1 MRRLHRAV
9 VALGL
14 AEIVSLAG
22 TRFSMVAIP
31 WLVLTTTGDP
41 ILTGVAGLAEM
52 LPYVVVKALAGPLI
66 DRFGARR
73 IALAG
78 DTGALAAV
86 ALIPALHA
94 LGLLAFAIL
103 LPIVMLLGALRGPA
117 DAAKQAMVPA
127 IAAAAGLPLERVTG
141 VMGTVERLASAIGLA
156 LAGGVVAA
164 IGPAP
169 AIAATAAAFGISA
182 LIVWRGLAGIGL
194 ASTTVS
200 PGYVA
205 ELREGWRWFRH
216 DAVLVGL
223 AMMIAATNLLDQ
235 AYATVLLPV
244 WASRGGDAALLGL
257 LLALFS
263 AAAVLGSAL
272 ATLLAERLPRLAVYT
287 LAFLVTGAPRFAVF
301 ALDTPL
307 ATTLAVLAA
316 AGFASGFINP
326 IISAVMFERIPP
338 ALVGRVTALVNA
350 MCWTLIPFGGLFG
363 GALVALGGLP
373 LAFAIAGGLYLA
385 ATLLPLALPRFR
397 ALAIR
402 PAPLAPNAGSPL

>member
-1 MRRLHRAV
+1 MRRPQRAL

-14 AEIVSLAG
+14 AEIVSLTG

-31 WLVLTTTGDP
+31 WLVLTATGDP

-52 LPYVVVKALAGPLI
+52 LPYVLVKALAGPLI

-73 IALAG
+73 IALGG
-78 DTGALAAV
+78 DAAAMLVVALVPILHVLGALAV
-86 ALIPALHA
+86 PT
-94 LGLLAFAIL
+94 L
-103 LPIVMLLGALRGPA
+103 LPIVVLLGALRGPA

-127 IAAAAGLPLERVTG
+127 VAASAGLPLERVTG

-156 LAGGVVAA
+156 LGGGVVAA

-169 AIAATAAAFGISA
+169 ALAVTAVTFGISA
-182 LIVWRGLAGIGL
+182 LIVRQGLAGLGHAGAA
-194 ASTTVS
+194 ASN
-200 PGYVA
+200 GYVA
-205 ELREGWRWFRH
+205 DLREGWTWFRR

-223 AMMIAATNLLDQ
+223 ALMIAITNLLDQ
-235 AYATVLLPV
+235 AYASVLLPV
-244 WASRGGDAALLGL
+244 WASRAGDAALLGL

-263 AAAVLGSAL
+263 AAAVLGASL
-272 ATLLAERLPRLAVYT
+272 ATLFAERLPRLAVYT

-301 ALDTPL
+301 AVDTPL
-307 ATTLAVLAA
+307 AATLAVLAA
-316 AGFASGFINP
+316 AGFASGFLNP

-350 MCWTLIPFGGLFG
+350 VCWTLLPFGGLVG
-363 GALVALGGLP
+363 GALIALCGLP

-385 ATLLPLALPRFR
+385 ATLLPLALPGFR
-397 ALAIR
+397 GFAIR
-402 PAPLAPNAGSPL
+402 PAAITRSPL

>member
-1 MRRLHRAV
+1 VRLLHPSV

-14 AEIVSLAG
+14 AEIVSLTG

-41 ILTGVAGLAEM
+41 ILTGLAGLAEM
-52 LPYVVVKALAGPLI
+52 LPYVVVKALAGPLL

-73 IALAG
+73 ISLGGDTAALAV
-78 DTGALAAV
+78 V
-86 ALIPALHA
+86 ALVPILHG
-94 LGLLAFAIL
+94 LGLLAFATL

-127 IAAAAGLPLERVTG
+127 VAASAGLPLERVTG

-164 IGPAP
+164 LGPAP
-169 AIAATAAAFGISA
+169 AIAVTAMTFGLAA
-182 LIVWRGLAGIGL
+182 LIVRQRLAGIGL
-194 ASTTVS
+194 
-200 PGYVA
+200 PGVAAPAGYLA

-223 AMMIAATNLLDQ
+223 AAMIAATNLLDQ

-244 WASRGGDAALLGL
+244 WASRAGDAALLGL

-263 AAAVLGSAL
+263 AAAVLGAGL
-272 ATLLAERLPRLAVYT
+272 ATLFAERLPRLLVYT

-301 ALDTPL
+301 ALDAPGMMIV
-307 ATTLAVLAA
+307 AVLAA
-316 AGFASGFINP
+316 AGFASGFLNP

-350 MCWTLIPFGGLFG
+350 MCWTLIPFGGLVG
-363 GALVALGGLP
+363 GALIALVGLP
-373 LAFAIAGGLYLA
+373 LAFASAGGLYLA
-385 ATLLPLALPRFR
+385 ATLLPLALPGFR
-397 ALAIR
+397 DFARR
-402 PAPLAPNAGSPL
+402 PAAAIVN

>member
-1 MRRLHRAV
+1 MRLLHPSV

-14 AEIVSLAG
+14 AEIVSLTG

-41 ILTGVAGLAEM
+41 ILTGLAGLAEM
-52 LPYVVVKALAGPLI
+52 LPYVVVKALAGPLL

-73 IALAG
+73 ISLGGDTAALAV
-78 DTGALAAV
+78 V
-86 ALIPALHA
+86 ALVPILHG
-94 LGLLAFAIL
+94 LGLLAFATL

-127 IAAAAGLPLERVTG
+127 VAASAGLPLERVTG

-164 IGPAP
+164 LGPAP
-169 AIAATAAAFGISA
+169 AIAVTAMTFGLAA
-182 LIVWRGLAGIGL
+182 LIVRQRLAGIGL
-194 ASTTVS
+194 
-200 PGYVA
+200 PGVAAPAGYLA

-223 AMMIAATNLLDQ
+223 AAMIAATNLLDQ

-244 WASRGGDAALLGL
+244 WASRAGDAALLGL

-263 AAAVLGSAL
+263 AAAVLGAGL
-272 ATLLAERLPRLAVYT
+272 ATLFAERLPRLLVYT

-301 ALDTPL
+301 ALDAPGMMIV
-307 ATTLAVLAA
+307 AVLAA
-316 AGFASGFINP
+316 AGFASGFLNP

-350 MCWTLIPFGGLFG
+350 MCWTLIPFGGLVG
-363 GALVALGGLP
+363 GALIALVGLP
-373 LAFAIAGGLYLA
+373 LAFASAGGLYLA
-385 ATLLPLALPRFR
+385 ATLLPLALPGFR
-397 ALAIR
+397 DFARR
-402 PAPLAPNAGSPL
+402 PAAAIVN

>member
-1 MRRLHRAV
+1 MRLLHPSV

-14 AEIVSLAG
+14 AEIVSLTG

-41 ILTGVAGLAEM
+41 ILTGLAGLAEM
-52 LPYVVVKALAGPLI
+52 LPYVAVKALAGPLL

-73 IALAG
+73 ISLGGDTAALAV
-78 DTGALAAV
+78 V
-86 ALIPALHA
+86 ALVPILHG
-94 LGLLAFAIL
+94 LGLLAFATL

-127 IAAAAGLPLERVTG
+127 IAARAGLPLERVTG
-141 VMGTVERLASAIGLA
+141 VMGTVERLASALGLA
-156 LAGGVVAA
+156 LAGSVVAA
-164 IGPAP
+164 VGPAP
-169 AIAATAAAFGISA
+169 AIAITALTFGLAA
-182 LIVWRGLAGIGL
+182 LIVRQSLGGVGLPSVTAPAGYL
-194 ASTTVS
+194 
-200 PGYVA
+200 A

-223 AMMIAATNLLDQ
+223 AAMIAATNLLDQ

-244 WASRGGDAALLGL
+244 WASRAGDAALLGL

-263 AAAVLGSAL
+263 AAAVLGAGL
-272 ATLLAERLPRLAVYT
+272 ATLFAERLPRLAVYT

-301 ALDTPL
+301 ALDAPGMMIV
-307 ATTLAVLAA
+307 AVLAA
-316 AGFASGFINP
+316 AGFASGFLNP

-350 MCWTLIPFGGLFG
+350 MCWTLIPFGGLVG
-363 GALVALGGLP
+363 GALIALVGLP
-373 LAFAIAGGLYLA
+373 LAFASAGGLYLA
-385 ATLLPLALPRFR
+385 ATLLPLALPGFR
-397 ALAIR
+397 DLARR
-402 PAPLAPNAGSPL
+402 PAPASVN